1 MTLDYA
7 ISYFLLGVMFLASIF
22 GIVISLFMPGIN
34 SLNRKFFA
42 LMLGNLTLLVIAWTV
57 DVFTWRSPE
66 FLTEERIAIFFEG
79 FCYALTMP
87 AFTIYLL
94 RFCGESLRNKLFYSV
109 LFLFGIYL
117 ILLGVAQVTEIFY
130 YVTAEDFYNGKWYSL
145 LILPVLLTMILNIFG
160 VIRRKKFLS
169 KRYFWAFLFYLVPF
183 TFTTLIHAIK
193 ILPFV
198 MALGLIFSTVEMVA
212 IVFSDYVNEFFRQ
225 QREIV
230 NQQANILI
238 LQMRPHFIY
247 NTMTSIYYLCS
258 QNPEQAQKVTLEFT
272 NYLRKNFMAIV
283 SEKTISFAEELE
295 HAKAYLSIEQVQ
307 FEERLFVTYDTP
319 HINFKI
325 PPLTLQPIVENS
337 VKHGLDPD
345 ADPLH
350 ILVSTRETDGGSE
363 IVVEDDGVGFKFDGN
378 KENIALQNIRKRL
391 EIFCDGSLEILPREG
406 GGTVVKIFVP
416 LAQI

>member
-7 ISYFLLGVMFLASIF
+7 ISYFLLEIMFLASIF
-22 GIVISLFMPGIN
+22 GIILSLFMPGIN

-42 LMLGNLTLLVIAWTV
+42 LMFGNLTLLVIAWTV
-57 DVFTWRSPE
+57 DVFTWKTSE
-66 FLTEERIAIFFEG
+66 FLTEEKIAIFFEG

-87 AFTIYLL
+87 VFTIYLL
-94 RFCGESLRNKLFYSV
+94 RFCGESLRNKLFYAV
-109 LFLFGIYL
+109 AFFFGIYL

-145 LILPVLLTMILNIFG
+145 LVLPVLLTMFLNIFG
-160 VIRRKKFLS
+160 VIRRKKILS
-169 KRYFWAFLFYLVPF
+169 KRYFRAFLFYLVPF
-183 TFTTLIHAIK
+183 TSTTLIHAIE

-198 MALGLIFSTVEMVA
+198 VAFGLIFSTVEMVA
-212 IVFSDYVNEFFRQ
+212 IVFSDYVAEFFRQ

-258 QNPEQAQKVTLEFT
+258 QNPEKAQKVTLDFT
-272 NYLRKNFMAIV
+272 NYLRKNFTAIV
-283 SEKTISFAEELE
+283 SEKTILFSEELE

-307 FEERLFVTYDTP
+307 FEENLFVTYDTP
-319 HINFKI
+319 HVNFKV

-345 ADPLH
+345 AEPLH
-350 ILVSTRETDGGSE
+350 ILVLTRETVGGSE
-363 IVVEDDGVGFKFDGN
+363 IIVEDDGVGFKFDGN
-378 KENIALQNIRKRL
+378 KENLALQNIKKRL
-391 EIFCDGSLEILPREG
+391 EIFCGGNLEILPHEG

-416 LAQI
+416 LTQI

>member
-7 ISYFLLGVMFLASIF
+7 IAYFLLGVMFLASIF

-42 LMLGNLTLLVIAWTV
+42 LMFGNLTLVIIAWTV
-57 DVFTWRSPE
+57 DVFTWRISE
-66 FLTEERIAIFFEG
+66 LLTIERIAIFINAL
-79 FCYALTMP
+79 CYALTMP
-87 AFTIYLL
+87 VFTMYLL
-94 RFCGESLRNKLFYSV
+94 RLCGESLRNKLFYAV
-109 LFLFGIYL
+109 AILFGIYL

-130 YVTAEDFYNGKWYSL
+130 YVTAEDFYKGECFFIFS
-145 LILPVLLTMILNIFG
+145 LPVILTMLLNIFG
-160 VIRRKKFLS
+160 VIRRKKILS
-169 KRYFWAFLFYLVPF
+169 KRYFWAFLLYLV
-183 TFTTLIHAIK
+183 TITIGTLIHAIK
-193 ILPFV
+193 FSEFA
-198 MALGLIFSTVEMVA
+198 MGFGLIFSTVEMVA
-212 IVFSDYVNEFFRQ
+212 IIFSDYVEEFFRQ

-258 QNPEQAQKVTLEFT
+258 QNPEKAQKVTLEFT
-272 NYLRKNFMAIV
+272 NYLRKNFTAIV
-283 SEKTISFAEELE
+283 SEKTILFSEELK

-319 HINFKI
+319 HVNFKI

-345 ADPLH
+345 AEPLH
-350 ILVSTRETDGGSE
+350 ILVLTRETDGGSE

-378 KENIALQNIRKRL
+378 KENLALQNIRKRL
-391 EIFCDGSLEILPREG
+391 EIFCGGSLEILPREG

-416 LAQI
+416 I

>member
-7 ISYFLLGVMFLASIF
+7 AAYFLLGIMFLASIF
-22 GIVISLFMPGIN
+22 GIVLSLFMPGIN

-42 LMLGNLTLLVIAWTV
+42 LMFGNLTLLVIAWTV

-87 AFTIYLL
+87 VFTIYLL
-94 RFCGESLRNKLFYSV
+94 RLCGESLRNKLFYAV
-109 LFLFGIYL
+109 AILFGICL

-130 YVTAEDFYNGKWYSL
+130 YVTAEDFYNGKWYSFL
-145 LILPVLLTMILNIFG
+145 VLPVLLTMILNIFG

-169 KRYFWAFLFYLVPF
+169 KRYFRAFLFYLVPF
-183 TFTTLIHAIK
+183 TFTTLIHAIE

-198 MALGLIFSTVEMVA
+198 MAFGLIFSTITMVA

-225 QREIV
+225 QREII

-258 QNPEQAQKVTLEFT
+258 QNPEKAQKLTLDFT
-272 NYLRKNFMAIV
+272 NYLRKNFTAIV
-283 SEKTISFAEELE
+283 SEKTISFSEELE

-307 FEERLFVTYDTP
+307 FEEILFVTYDTP
-319 HINFKI
+319 HINFKV

-345 ADPLH
+345 AEPLH
-350 ILVSTRETDGGSE
+350 ILVLTRETDGGSE

-378 KENIALQNIRKRL
+378 KENLALQNIRKRL
-391 EIFCDGSLEILPREG
+391 EIFCGGNLEILPREG

-416 LAQI
+416 LTKI

>member
-1 MTLDYA
+1 MSLDYA
-7 ISYFLLGVMFLASIF
+7 AAYFLLGVMFLASIF

-42 LMLGNLTLLVIAWTV
+42 LMFGNLTLVIIAWTV
-57 DVFTWRSPE
+57 DVFTWRISE
-66 FLTEERIAIFFEG
+66 LLTIERIAIFINAL
-79 FCYALTMP
+79 CYALTMP
-87 AFTIYLL
+87 VFTMYLL
-94 RFCGESLRNKLFYSV
+94 RLCGESLRNKLFYAV
-109 LFLFGIYL
+109 AILFGIYL

-130 YVTAEDFYNGKWYSL
+130 YVTAEDFYKGECFFIFS
-145 LILPVLLTMILNIFG
+145 LPVILTMLLNIFG
-160 VIRRKKFLS
+160 VIRRKKILS
-169 KRYFWAFLFYLVPF
+169 KRYFWAFLLYLV
-183 TFTTLIHAIK
+183 TITIGTLIHAIK
-193 ILPFV
+193 FSEFA
-198 MALGLIFSTVEMVA
+198 MGFGLIFSTVEMVA
-212 IVFSDYVNEFFRQ
+212 IIFSDYVEEFFRQ

-258 QNPEQAQKVTLEFT
+258 QNPEKAQKVTLEFT
-272 NYLRKNFMAIV
+272 NYLRKNFTAIV
-283 SEKTISFAEELE
+283 SEKTILFSEELK

-319 HINFKI
+319 HVNFKI

-345 ADPLH
+345 AEPLH
-350 ILVSTRETDGGSE
+350 ILVLTRETDGGSE

-378 KENIALQNIRKRL
+378 KENLALQNIRKRL
-391 EIFCDGSLEILPREG
+391 KIFCGGSLEILPRKG

-416 LAQI
+416 LTKR

>member
-1 MTLDYA
+1 MSLDYA

-22 GIVISLFMPGIN
+22 GIFISVFMPGIN

-42 LMLGNLTLLVIAWTV
+42 LMFGNLTLLIIAWTV
-57 DVFTWRSPE
+57 DVTTWKSAE
-66 FLTEERIAIFFEG
+66 LLTEERIAIFFEG
-79 FCYALTMP
+79 FCYALTPP

-94 RFCGESLRNKLFYSV
+94 RFCGESLRNKLFYAV
-109 LFLFGIYL
+109 AFLFGIYL

-130 YVTAEDFYNGKWYSL
+130 YVTAEDFYRGEWYFL
-145 LILPVLLTMILNIFG
+145 FVLPIILILFLNIFG

-169 KRYFWAFLFYLVPF
+169 KRYFLAFLLYLV
-183 TFTTLIHAIK
+183 TFTLGTLMHAMNISDFM
-193 ILPFV
+193 IAF
-198 MALGLIFSTVEMVA
+198 GLIFSTAEMVA
-212 IVFSDYVNEFFRQ
+212 IVFSDYVSEFFKQ
-225 QREIV
+225 QREII

-247 NTMTSIYYLCS
+247 NTMTSIYYLCA

-272 NYLRKNFMAIV
+272 NYLRKNFTAIAYG
-283 SEKTISFAEELE
+283 ETISFSEELE

-307 FEERLFVTYDTP
+307 FEENLFVEYDTP
-319 HINFKI
+319 HVNFKI

-345 ADPLH
+345 AEPLH
-350 ILVSTRETDGGSE
+350 ILILTRATKSGSE
-363 IVVEDDGVGFKFDGN
+363 IIVEDDGVGLKFDDN
-378 KENIALQNIRKRL
+378 KEKFALQNIKKRL
-391 EIFCDGSLEILPREG
+391 EIFCGGSLTISQREG

-416 LAQI
+416 LTQK